1 MAPNNAESQRK
12 NGPVQLDEIDHAIM
26 EQLSRDGRMSVAALA
41 QAVHISRAHCYSRMN
56 RLMETGVITGF
67 TATFDPVRSGRGASA
82 YVMLKT
88 RQHSWR
94 ELKAEILKVPEVE
107 HLALVS
113 GSFDVLVLVRAKDN
127 QDLRRLVF
135 DSFQHLPGVVDA
147 QTHIIFEDED
157 AR

>member
-1 MAPNNAESQRK
+1 MVATPAEGQK
-12 NGPVQLDEIDHAIM
+12 KTPVALDEIDHAIM
-26 EQLSRDGRMSVAALA
+26 EQLSKDGRMSVAALA

-56 RLMETGVITGF
+56 RLIDSGVITGF
-67 TATFDPVRSGRGASA
+67 TATIDPVRSGRGASA
-82 YVMLKT
+82 YVMLKS

-135 DSFQHLPGVVDA
+135 EQFQHLPGVVDA
-147 QTHIIFEDED
+147 QTHIIFEDAD